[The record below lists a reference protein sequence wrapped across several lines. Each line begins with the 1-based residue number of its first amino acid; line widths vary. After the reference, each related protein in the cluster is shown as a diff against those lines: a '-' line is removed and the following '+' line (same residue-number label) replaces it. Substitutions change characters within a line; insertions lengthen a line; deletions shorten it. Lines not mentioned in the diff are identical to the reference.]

1 MPPFEPPK
9 VLSEIR
15 SRMWKDYK
23 KQESD
28 VDDGVYGSCADMEIM
43 IMDYNGDCWLL
54 TILFGPIS
62 GPGSKGGS
70 MRD

>member
-15 SRMWKDYK
+15 KRMWKDYK

-28 VDDGVYGSCADMEIM
+28 VDDGVCGSCADMEIM
-43 IMDYNGDCWLL
+43 IMDNNGDNGFVDNSVW
-54 TILFGPIS
+54 S
-62 GPGSKGGS
+62 N
-70 MRD
+70 